1 MLYIPKITNYLKILT
16 DKKVN
21 NFVDINFDECFKS
34 TRETQYSKLS
44 AEKIL
49 QKLLNRFTLF

>member
-34 TRETQYSKLS
+34 TRET
-44 AEKIL
+44 
-49 QKLLNRFTLF
+49 